1 MTLLNS
7 AIIALAMLVE
17 KYPGNT
23 HYQRELSISYYNLGD
38 VEEAQGNWTTALEY
52 YKDSLK
58 IAQKLVVRD
67 RIPVSQNEKIVVE
80 IRNPSLQPAP
90 EEGKEDTEF
99 QQGQRKYTLELKPGE
114 KRAINYELVVTY
126 DKEAGIQ
133 GLN

>member
-1 MTLLNS
+1 MRSWATWKSSLSTQMTLLNS

-58 IAQKLVVRD
+58 IAQKLVNLAPDNADYRLGYLFPVPFGICTLKGD
-67 RIPVSQNEKIVVE
+67 IFRILYFQPWKRNCRKAL
-80 IRNPSLQPAP
+80 IRTTWNQ
-90 EEGKEDTEF
+90 
-99 QQGQRKYTLELKPGE
+99 
-114 KRAINYELVVTY
+114 
-126 DKEAGIQ
+126 
-133 GLN
+133 